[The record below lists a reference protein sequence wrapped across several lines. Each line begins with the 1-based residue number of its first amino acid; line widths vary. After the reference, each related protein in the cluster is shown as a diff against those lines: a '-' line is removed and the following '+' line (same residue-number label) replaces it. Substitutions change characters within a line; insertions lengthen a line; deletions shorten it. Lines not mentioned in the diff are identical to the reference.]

1 MPALKIFH
9 AMILVLIMILPEERK
24 GAVEAGAKPMR
35 SHVTVARLQDFFY
48 FVCRQEYISADMY
61 CCRWINDTA
70 KGAEHYGRKEEIL
83 EEIPKI

>member
-35 SHVTVARLQDFFY
+35 SHVTVARLQDFLFCLPTGVHIRGY
-48 FVCRQEYISADMY
+48 VLLSVD
-61 CCRWINDTA
+61 
-70 KGAEHYGRKEEIL
+70 K
-83 EEIPKI
+83 